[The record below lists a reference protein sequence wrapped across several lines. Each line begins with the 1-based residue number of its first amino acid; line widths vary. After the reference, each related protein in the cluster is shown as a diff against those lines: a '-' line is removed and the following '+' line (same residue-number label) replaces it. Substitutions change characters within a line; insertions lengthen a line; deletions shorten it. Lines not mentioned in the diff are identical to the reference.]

1 MNDRLLLFV
10 LPATTNQLEAGQ
22 SNLRVVYM
30 TNGILIRML
39 VIHSKENWRSE
50 SACPGW
56 RERARRGGDD
66 RGMVHFAIITSI
78 LIADCKLVFKVCGE
92 KKTSHPISACLTCLN
107 NDDIFVC
114 L

>member
-1 MNDRLLLFV
+1 MNERLLLFV

-50 SACPGW
+50 SASPGR
-56 RERARRGGDD
+56 RERARRGE
-66 RGMVHFAIITSI
+66 MIEVWCV
-78 LIADCKLVFKVCGE
+78 L
-92 KKTSHPISACLTCLN
+92 P
-107 NDDIFVC
+107 
-114 L
+114 

>member
-30 TNGILIRML
+30 TNSILIRML

-50 SACPGW
+50 SACPGR

-66 RGMVHFAIITSI
+66 RGMVRFAIITSI
-78 LIADCKLVFKVCGE
+78 LIAYSKLVN
-92 KKTSHPISACLTCLN
+92 KTLHIQSCLN
-107 NDDIFVC
+107 NDEIFVC

>member
-50 SACPGW
+50 SASPG
-56 RERARRGGDD
+56 R
-66 RGMVHFAIITSI
+66 
-78 LIADCKLVFKVCGE
+78 
-92 KKTSHPISACLTCLN
+92 
-107 NDDIFVC
+107 
-114 L
+114 

>member
-22 SNLRVVYM
+22 SNLCVVYM

-50 SACPGW
+50 SASPGW
-56 RERARRGGDD
+56 
-66 RGMVHFAIITSI
+66 
-78 LIADCKLVFKVCGE
+78 
-92 KKTSHPISACLTCLN
+92 
-107 NDDIFVC
+107 
-114 L
+114 

>member
-39 VIHSKENWRSE
+39 LIHSKENRRSE
-50 SACPGW
+50 SASPGR

-66 RGMVHFAIITSI
+66 RGMVRFAIITSI

-92 KKTSHPISACLTCLN
+92 KKTSHPISACLA
-107 NDDIFVC
+107 
-114 L
+114 

>member
-50 SACPGW
+50 SASPGW

-66 RGMVHFAIITSI
+66 RGMVRFAIITSI

-92 KKTSHPISACLTCLN
+92 ENTPHLICACLTCLN
-107 NDDIFVC
+107 NDGIFVC